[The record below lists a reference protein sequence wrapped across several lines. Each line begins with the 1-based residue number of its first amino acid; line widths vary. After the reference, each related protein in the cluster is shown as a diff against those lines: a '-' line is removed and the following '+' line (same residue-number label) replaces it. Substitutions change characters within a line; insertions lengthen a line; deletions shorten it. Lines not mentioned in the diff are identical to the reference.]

1 MKMDGLYLAL
11 CGTIDNLN
19 YIGFNT
25 VMGFYSPAT
34 YASVGQRGEYSGTFK

>member
-1 MKMDGLYLAL
+1 MKMDGLYLAV
-11 CGTIDNLN
+11 CKTIVNVN

-34 YASVGQRGEYSGTFK
+34 YVRVEIAYIH